1 MTPLHSRFSRLTLT
15 LTLAAGA
22 VCGPS
27 PLQAQGTPPAGDV
40 VLRLKGGGFEIG
52 GTLRAFDGAR
62 YVIDSRQNG
71 RMTLNAARYEC
82 IGETCTS
89 APSAASLGFE
99 RLYAERAET
108 VAIKGPDGPA
118 TILLPALLRGYA
130 ESGGMELV
138 PVLGSKS
145 APHELRLLDDKGER
159 LASLEL
165 APTGTAPGIEA
176 VRDGIAAIAL
186 ADRRATAAETQA
198 LTGAR
203 TRLPGA
209 RSEYALGQDGLAVIV
224 APTNPVPALALDTIA
239 RILVGEIGDWYEL
252 GLPPGR
258 ITVHLRDDASSQPA
272 RIAELL
278 LTPRRLAL
286 GAAITRHATDAALA
300 DTVARDAQGFGL
312 VSLAAVRSA
321 RTVNL
326 ETSCGLQLRP
336 TAFGVKSGEY
346 PLSLPLYLYAAAPP
360 KEAAARGLLR
370 FLDTGAAASVIDQAG
385 FMSQAPSAVGLDQ
398 QAERLAHATNAQG
411 EAFELSEMRAL
422 LVDLKGWKRLS
433 ITFRL
438 PPGST
443 TADARTR
450 AEAERLVAFMQA
462 PENKTRRIFLTGFT
476 DVDGGKFQANLSHS
490 YKRASLLR
498 QIVAGVGGPSLDS
511 RRITTKGY
519 GPLAPIACN
528 DSADGRT
535 LNRRVEVWASGE

>member
-1 MTPLHSRFSRLTLT
+1 MTPLHSHRSRLTLI
-15 LTLAAGA
+15 LGLAAGMA
-22 VCGPS
+22 GGPAT
-27 PLQAQGTPPAGDV
+27 LQAQANPEPADV
-40 VLRLKGGGFEIG
+40 VLRLKGGGFEVSG
-52 GTLRAFDGAR
+52 ALRAFDGIR
-62 YVIDSRQNG
+62 YVIDSRQSG

-82 IGETCTS
+82 IGEACTS

-99 RLYAERAET
+99 RLYAERAES
-108 VAIKGPDGPA
+108 VAVSGPDGPA

-130 ESGGMELV
+130 ETGGMELV
-138 PVLGSKS
+138 PVLGSKTGR
-145 APHELRLLDDKGER
+145 HEMRLLDDKGQR
-159 LASLEL
+159 LASLEI
-165 APTGTAPGIEA
+165 ARGPATAGIEA
-176 VRDGIAAIAL
+176 VRDGGAAIAL
-186 ADRRATAAETQA
+186 ADRRASAAELQA
-198 LTGAR
+198 LAGTRA
-203 TRLPGA
+203 RLPGA
-209 RSEYALGQDGLAVIV
+209 RSEYVLGQDGLAVIV
-224 APTNPVPALALDTIA
+224 APTNPVPALAIETVA
-239 RILVGEIGDWYEL
+239 RILAGEIGDWYEL

-258 ITVHLRDDASSQPA
+258 IAVHLRDDASQQPA

-286 GAAITRHATDAALA
+286 GPTVIRHATDAALA
-300 DTVARDAQGFGL
+300 DAVARDGHGLGL

-326 ETSCGLQLRP
+326 ETTCGLQLRP

-370 FLDTGAAASVIDQAG
+370 FLDAGAAAAIIDQAG
-385 FMSQAPSAVGLDQ
+385 FMSHAPSAVGFDQ

-422 LVDLKGWKRLS
+422 LADLKGWKRLS

-438 PPGST
+438 ASAST

-462 PENKTRRIFLTGFT
+462 PENKSRRIFLAGFT
-476 DVDGGKFQANLSHS
+476 DFDGGKFQANLSHS

-498 QIVAGVGGPSLDS
+498 QIVATVGGASLDA
-511 RRITTKGY
+511 RRIATKGY

-528 DSADGRT
+528 DTAEGRT
-535 LNRRVEVWASGE
+535 TNRRVEVWASGE